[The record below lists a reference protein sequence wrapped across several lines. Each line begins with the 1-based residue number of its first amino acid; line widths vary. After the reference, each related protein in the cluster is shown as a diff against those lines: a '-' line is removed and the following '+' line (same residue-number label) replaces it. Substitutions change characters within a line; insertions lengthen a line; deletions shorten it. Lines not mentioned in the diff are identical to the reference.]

1 MDLIQL
7 FVAQRAAFERTY
19 EDGNW
24 ARLEPYFSEGL
35 LYEVMNMPFH
45 CAISGRPAVI
55 AGLKRSIERFDKLC
69 RRTVGLGAT
78 IFQEGNNVLVHS
90 GIRFQRGDS
99 PAVESG
105 LWEIATYHNGRI
117 ERLIDIYDP
126 GEGAKYERW
135 MAEWGDGLDASY
147 V

>member
-1 MDLIQL
+1 MSLIQQFL
-7 FVAQRAAFERTY
+7 EQRAAFEKTY

-35 LYEVMNMPFH
+35 VYEVMNMPFH
-45 CAISGRPAVI
+45 CVIRGRAAVI

-69 RRTVGLGAT
+69 RRTVGIGAV
-78 IFQEGNNVLVHS
+78 IFQEGSNVLVHG
-90 GIRFQRGDS
+90 GIRFQRGGS
-99 PAVESG
+99 APVESG
-105 LWEIATYHNGRI
+105 LWEIATYRDGRI

-135 MAEWGDGLDASY
+135 MAKWGDGLDASY